1 MLRGVGGRGAGSEGS
16 KRDAAEGASR
26 AFIHSLNVYEVFMC
40 VGTVLSTMVTTT
52 SKTSLTSVRLVGE
65 EIIITGCAA
74 CMAGRGKHFPTRGH
88 SMCKGQESRA
98 QDTLD

>member
-1 MLRGVGGRGAGSEGS
+1 MLRGVGGRGAGSAGS
-16 KRDAAEGASR
+16 KRDAAEGASC

-40 VGTVLSTMVTTT
+40 IGAVLSTVVTTM
-52 SKTSLTSVRLVGE
+52 SKTPLTSMRLVGE
-65 EIIITGCAA
+65 EIIITGCAT
-74 CMAGRGKHFPTRGH
+74 CLAGPGKHFPTRGH